1 MVNCFK
7 LKYTIYGIFCL
18 DTDISDCY
26 IGSTRHFSRRKFQHK
41 AEINNIDRPNAKYKV
56 YTFIRSNGGMDN
68 WKIEKL
74 YEFYPEDNLEVRTVE
89 RQYIDEYNSTLNT
102 QLPNRTNLEYRMDK
116 SKYLHTSFKCNC
128 GGSYT
133 PPHRAIHNKT
143 KKHVKYLES
152 LEE

>member
-68 WKIEKL
+68 
-74 YEFYPEDNLEVRTVE
+74 
-89 RQYIDEYNSTLNT
+89 T
-102 QLPNRTNLEYRMDK
+102 QLPNRTSLEYRIDK

-128 GGSYT
+128 GGSFT